1 MEPGS
6 ALRSSPQKTL
16 APQIVAQQILL
27 AQDIC
32 YMDHIDRLILR
43 ELQRS
48 CRLTNVELAQRANL
62 SESATL
68 RRVRALEND
77 GVISQYVAL
86 LNANKAGFPTNVFVS
101 ITLNRQD
108 HDDLQAFEA
117 SVRKVPE
124 VMECYLM
131 TGSSD
136 YLLRV
141 VCRDAAD
148 FERLHSQHL
157 TRLPGVARVQS
168 SFSLRVVRRSTELPI
183 E

>member
-1 MEPGS
+1 
-6 ALRSSPQKTL
+6 
-16 APQIVAQQILL
+16 
-27 AQDIC
+27 
-32 YMDHIDRLILR
+32 MDHIDRSILR
-43 ELQRS
+43 ELQRNG
-48 CRLTNVELAQRANL
+48 RLTNVELAQRVNL

-68 RRVRALEND
+68 RRVRALEGD

-86 LNANKAGFPTNVFVS
+86 LNPHKAGFPTNVFVN

-108 HDDLQAFEA
+108 HADLQAFEA
-117 SVRKVPE
+117 AVRKLPQ

-141 VCRDAAD
+141 VCGDAAD
-148 FERLHSQHL
+148 FERLHTQHL

>member
-1 MEPGS
+1 
-6 ALRSSPQKTL
+6 
-16 APQIVAQQILL
+16 
-27 AQDIC
+27 
-32 YMDHIDRLILR
+32 MDHIDRSILR
-43 ELQRS
+43 ELQRNG
-48 CRLTNVELAQRANL
+48 RLTNVELAQRVNL

-68 RRVRALEND
+68 RRVRALEGD

-86 LNANKAGFPTNVFVS
+86 LNAHKAGFPTNVFVN

-108 HDDLQAFEA
+108 HADLQAFEA
-117 SVRKVPE
+117 AVRKLPQ

-141 VCRDAAD
+141 VCGDAAD
-148 FERLHSQHL
+148 FERLHTQHL